1 MILSTR
7 RQLLAA
13 GAGLAA
19 GVLVRPAAATPEEL
33 AAAIRAWTG
42 GAPLREGRVK
52 LDIASLVDNGNTVPV
67 SISVDSLMSPAR
79 PGEGPADGAA
89 DYVRAIAL
97 FSERNPLREVAQ
109 FTLGPRAGR
118 ARVDTRIRLATTQ
131 KLVALARLSD
141 GSCWS
146 HTVEVIVT
154 IAACLEEI

>member
-1 MILSTR
+1 MNTSSPTR

-33 AAAIRAWTG
+33 AAAITAWTG
-42 GAPLREGRVK
+42 GAPVREGRVK

-67 SISVDSLMSPAR
+67 SVSVDSPMSM
-79 PGEGPADGAA
+79 ADH
-89 DYVRAIAL
+89 VRAIAI

-154 IAACLEEI
+154 IAACLEEV